1 MANEHL
7 EKPDSYISI
16 SSITIPNVIT
26 LIRILLV
33 ACFSLSLLVLNDRII
48 ALAILMSIGITDFLD
63 GFLARR
69 LGQVSSLGKLLDP
82 VADRVAILTCVSTLA
97 VRNFMPSPLAAAI
110 LFRELLISTAAITM
124 LVKGRQLIDVSLL
137 GKAATFGLY
146 LSLPLFLFGYG
157 KSNLA
162 VSFRTGGEVLAT
174 ISLAAMVVAT
184 FNYAVQIF
192 E

>member
-1 MANEHL
+1 LVNEYL
-7 EKPDSYISI
+7 EQRDSSI
-16 SSITIPNVIT
+16 ARSNITIPNFIT
-26 LIRILLV
+26 LVRILLV
-33 ACFSLSLLVLNDRII
+33 GWFSVSLLVLNNRIM
-48 ALAILMSIGITDFLD
+48 ALSVLMSIGITDFLD

-69 LGQVSSLGKLLDP
+69 LGQVSNLGKLLDP

-97 VRNFMPSPLAAAI
+97 ATSYMPLPLAVAI
-110 LFRELLISTAAITM
+110 LFREFLISTAAIAM
-124 LVKGRQLIDVSLL
+124 LIKRMKLIDVSIL

-162 VSFRTGGEVLAT
+162 VSLRTGGEVLAAV
-174 ISLAAMVVAT
+174 SLAAMLVAT